1 MSGVSAEWV
10 DSDPMLIRVLRE
22 MRPGETRVALVP
34 RGVAA
39 LTAAG
44 HRVLVP
50 SGAGAAAGLPDPA
63 YVDAGAEVFDGPPP
77 EADLVVAL
85 GPVTVDDIGPS
96 GAVVSF
102 LDPLGSPREIE
113 RLAEAG
119 ITAFA
124 MELIPRTT
132 QAQAMDALSSQA
144 TAAGYQAALLAA
156 TRLPRFL
163 PMMMTA
169 AGTVPPAK
177 VLVIG
182 AGVAGLQA
190 IATSRRLGALV
201 FGYDIRPAAAEQV
214 QSLGATFVGG
224 PLDASAQ
231 AAGGYAAEVDEET
244 RLRQAA
250 ALADHVAEADIV
262 ITTAQVPGR
271 PAPRL
276 VTREMVESMRPGSVL
291 VDLAAGTGGNC
302 ELTIPDEEV
311 DVSGVL
317 VLGPRDLAVGLA
329 GHASEMY
336 SRNVSAL
343 IRHLAPEGVLTVDL
357 TDPITA
363 AACVAHA
370 GEISL
375 VVRSALPEGS

>member
-1 MSGVSAEWV
+1 
-10 DSDPMLIRVLRE
+10 MLIRVLAE
-22 MRPGETRVALVP
+22 PRPGDSRVALVP
-34 RGVAA
+34 RSVAA

-44 HRVLVP
+44 HRVLLP
-50 SGAGAAAGLPDPA
+50 AGAGAAAGLPDA
-63 YVDAGAEVFDGPPP
+63 SYAAAGAEIFAGSPPA
-77 EADLVVAL
+77 ADLVVAV
-85 GPVTVDDIGPS
+85 GPVGLEEVLPA
-96 GAVVSF
+96 GAVIAF
-102 LDPLGSPREIE
+102 LDPLVRP
-113 RLAEAG
+113 AEMARFARAG
-119 ITAFA
+119 LTTAA

-144 TAAGYQAALLAA
+144 TAAGYQAVLLAA

-163 PMMMTA
+163 PMLMTA
-169 AGTVPPAK
+169 AGTVPPAR

-190 IATSRRLGALV
+190 IATARRLGAIV
-201 FGYDIRPAAAEQV
+201 SGYDIRPAAAEQV

-224 PLDASAQ
+224 PVEEQAE
-231 AAGGYAAEVDEET
+231 AAGGYAGQVGEDT
-244 RLRQAA
+244 RARQLA
-250 ALADHVAEADIV
+250 ALAAHVAAADIV
-262 ITTAQVPGR
+262 ITTAQVPGK

-276 VTREMVESMRPGSVL
+276 ITRQMVEAMKPGSV
-291 VDLAAGTGGNC
+291 VIDLAASAGGNC
-302 ELTIPDEEV
+302 EATVPDEEV
-311 DVSGVL
+311 DVEGVL
-317 VLGPRDLAVGLA
+317 VLGPRDLANGTA

-336 SRNVSAL
+336 SRNISAL

-357 TDPITA
+357 SDPITA

>member
-1 MSGVSAEWV
+1 
-10 DSDPMLIRVLRE
+10 MLIRVLRE
-22 MRPGETRVALVP
+22 ARPGETRVALVP

-39 LTAAG
+39 LTQAG
-44 HRVLVP
+44 HRVLFP
-50 SGAGAAAGLPDPA
+50 GGAGVAAGLPDPA
-63 YVDAGAEVFDGPPP
+63 YLDAGAEIFDGPPP

-85 GPVTVDDIGPS
+85 GPITIDDLGP
-96 GAVVSF
+96 GRAVISF
-102 LDPLGSPREIE
+102 LDPLGSPHEVE

-124 MELIPRTT
+124 MEMIPRTT

-250 ALADHVAEADIV
+250 ALADHVAQADIV

-276 VTREMVESMRPGSVL
+276 VTREMVENMRPGSVII
-291 VDLAAGTGGNC
+291 DLAAGSGGNC
-302 ELTIPDEEV
+302 EATVPDEEV
-311 DVSGVL
+311 DVGGVL

-329 GHASEMY
+329 GHASDMY
-336 SRNVSAL
+336 SRNVTAL
-343 IRHLAPEGVLTVDL
+343 IRHLAPEGVLAVDL
-357 TDPITA
+357 ADPITS

-370 GEISL
+370 GEVSL
-375 VVRSALPEGS
+375 VVRSALTGGA

>member
-1 MSGVSAEWV
+1 
-10 DSDPMLIRVLRE
+10 MLIRILRE
-22 MRPGETRVALVP
+22 ARPGETRVALVP
-34 RGVAA
+34 RGVSS

-50 SGAGAAAGLPDPA
+50 AGAGTAAGLPDPA
-63 YVDAGAEVFDGPPP
+63 FRDAGGEVFEGSPPP
-77 EADLVVAL
+77 ADLVVAL
-85 GPVTVDDIGPS
+85 GPVTLDGVGPTRS
-96 GAVVSF
+96 LISF
-102 LDPLGSPREIE
+102 LDPLGSPQEIE

-124 MELIPRTT
+124 MEMIPRTT

-156 TRLPRFL
+156 ARLPRFL

-190 IATSRRLGALV
+190 IATVRRLGALV
-201 FGYDIRPAAAEQV
+201 SGYDIRPVAAEQV

-224 PLDASAQ
+224 PLDTSAE

-250 ALADHVAEADIV
+250 ALADYVADADIV
-262 ITTAQVPGR
+262 ITTAQVPGK
-271 PAPRL
+271 PAPLL
-276 VTREMVESMRPGSVL
+276 VTREMLARMRPGSVV

-302 ELTIPDEEV
+302 AATVPDEEV
-311 DVSGVL
+311 DVGGVL
-317 VLGPRDLAVGLA
+317 VLGPRDLAVGTA

-336 SRNVSAL
+336 SRNVTAL
-343 IRHLAPEGVLTVDL
+343 IRHLTPAGELTVDL
-357 TDPITA
+357 ADPITA
-363 AACVAHA
+363 AVCVAHA
-370 GEISL
+370 GQ
-375 VVRSALPEGS
+375 VGPAGRAVMPGGA